1 MSWPHALAPGH
12 KRGVLFS
19 QVSLNTEPFVD
30 DVPLFARAPSP
41 FAQILALFPN
51 GKVPA
56 HFDRKSD
63 SACKRELSE
72 GLAYGPATLRILCR

>member
-1 MSWPHALAPGH
+1 MC
-12 KRGVLFS
+12 R
-19 QVSLNTEPFVD
+19 SLCV
-30 DVPLFARAPSP
+30 PSP
-41 FAQILALFPN
+41 SVQILALFPN

-72 GLAYGPATLRILCR
+72 GLAYSPATLRALCR